1 MLQIRF
7 IPTQSQQVP
16 PFPITVY
23 PNTIIPQI
31 KVAAI
36 RKRTH
41 SMMNI
46 YPNRRVFHGALG
58 FHTQLLT
65 HWHGW
70 ESWRRSR
77 PRVVPFHYLD
87 MDLHASVTTRRDPQ
101 TTKVRWPVELGR
113 PETWTR
119 AEVGEVTSEAWP
131 ARNMDKS
138 WSWRPSWRYGWMG
151 MRLGENQW
159 RWQKTEEF
167 FIIIGLSYWNHYWKW
182 DVFCLCYLGEVD
194 LRGSCFRL
202 NCPQRTILMA
212 IIPWAYFK
220 AFSENQSRGIDFFG
234 PLVLKLSI
242 INSNDHVSDG
252 I

>member
-46 YPNRRVFHGALG
+46 YPNRRAFHGALG

-119 AEVGEVTSEAWP
+119 AELARWPVKLGRPGTWTRAEVGDHRGGTVGWGWDSVRTSEDG
-131 ARNMDKS
+131 RRRKS
-138 WSWRPSWRYGWMG
+138 FLLLLDCHIG
-151 MRLGENQW
+151 
-159 RWQKTEEF
+159 
-167 FIIIGLSYWNHYWKW
+167 IIIGNGMFF
-182 DVFCLCYLGEVD
+182 VC
-194 LRGSCFRL
+194 
-202 NCPQRTILMA
+202 A
-212 IIPWAYFK
+212 IWVK
-220 AFSENQSRGIDFFG
+220 GI
-234 PLVLKLSI
+234 
-242 INSNDHVSDG
+242 
-252 I
+252 